1 MAGKSLN
8 EASRRGHQLGW
19 PTGWIVFDSD
29 GRSWHGSSGSFS
41 DSLGTC
47 LSGQMLI
54 TYSVMNL
61 GFVAHKEVGVSAQIR
76 FRPKLVCIDALRG
89 SLARKYL

>member
-1 MAGKSLN
+1 MLVRTAELLAEN
-8 EASRRGHQLGW
+8 PDTRLW
-19 PTGWIVFDSD
+19 T
-29 GRSWHGSSGSFS
+29 GSFS
-41 DSLGTC
+41 IAMAGRGMEALEAFRIVC